1 MEKYNCAETFPDD
14 GEELS
19 LLDILIVLA
28 EQKKLIVAITLL
40 FAVAGFGYTAFM
52 KKDPAPVYKSEVQ
65 MVAEELRYVMGDGEL
80 SLYRPAD
87 MIKAVVASRSMRDAV
102 LEEFPTDNK
111 NDITIAVNVNSDKL
125 ITISVTSPSAELS
138 MKASDFIYRKADA
151 MLLALCAPAGGEKF
165 PDNKRDGKAKRW
177 EKGRRDIAHA
187 PDMPLPPMLEYDML
201 SRGDNGGFRGRQ
213 NMLQL
218 VSPASVP
225 DEPMPQP
232 RECGKVIVL
241 ATLLGF
247 FCAVTAA
254 FARHFWAAADD
265 PETTEKKNYLKKL
278 LGFKPKA

>member
-1 MEKYNCAETFPDD
+1 
-14 GEELS
+14 
-19 LLDILIVLA
+19 
-28 EQKKLIVAITLL
+28 
-40 FAVAGFGYTAFM
+40 
-52 KKDPAPVYKSEVQ
+52 

-165 PDNKRDGKAKRW
+165 PDTKRDGKAKRW

-187 PDMPLPPMLEYDML
+187 PDKPLPPMLEYDML
-201 SRGDNGGFRGRQ
+201 SRGDNGRLPAEDRTCFSW
-213 NMLQL
+213 

-241 ATLLGF
+241 ATMLGF

>member
-165 PDNKRDGKAKRW
+165 QILNATAKPNAGR
-177 EKGRRDIAHA
+177 KGA
-187 PDMPLPPMLEYDML
+187 
-201 SRGDNGGFRGRQ
+201 
-213 NMLQL
+213 
-218 VSPASVP
+218 
-225 DEPMPQP
+225 
-232 RECGKVIVL
+232 
-241 ATLLGF
+241 ATLLTLPISRF
-247 FCAVTAA
+247 LRCWSTTCYRAEITEASAEDRTCFSWSLLLLYRTSQCRSLANAA
-254 FARHFWAAADD
+254 R
-265 PETTEKKNYLKKL
+265 
-278 LGFKPKA
+278 